1 MTATSP
7 TIAHLHA
14 APVHQGLRFSPWRH
28 YFAVVLALVLWVLLS
43 STSHAGTCKSRT
55 IKNNTVPA
63 ETYTVDAT
71 PIEEVIT
78 SHKASVVW
86 TGCNTN
92 DHDPIEHAGPWIG
105 YFSKFGLALNLDP
118 LKEPYIWSYTLDG
131 IKVYS
136 SGPVNTA
143 QKRFSYNINCQ
154 SAPYDYCFDSK
165 GKTLTLVRG
174 SERHDSGL
182 KMYIDLT
189 ISGLDKDKKGC
200 MEVTT
205 GSTGGSP
212 VGGVL
217 NGETAHAT
225 RTKVTLRDC
234 ITVQMDFTLSIVKTK
249 PFSTLGMSDV
259 TTIHLTRGNHFK
271 YLFCNPDDN
280 YCAGKSFILGGPFDL
295 FNSGKP
301 LTIKLS
307 KTVRPLPPTKKCVV
321 QLQSAPTRSR
331 L

>member
-1 MTATSP
+1 M
-7 TIAHLHA
+7 
-14 APVHQGLRFSPWRH
+14 
-28 YFAVVLALVLWVLLS
+28 ALVLWVLLS

-78 SHKASVVW
+78 SHKATVVW

-92 DHDPIEHAGPWIG
+92 DHDPIEYAGPWIG
-105 YFSKFGLALNLDP
+105 HFSKFGLALNLDP

-131 IKVYS
+131 IKVYR

-154 SAPYDYCFDSK
+154 TAPYDYCFDSK
-165 GKTLTLVRG
+165 GNTLTLVSG

-200 MEVTT
+200 MEVTS
-205 GSTGGSP
+205 GGGGGSS
-212 VGGVL
+212 VNGVQ
-217 NGETAHAT
+217 NGETVAYET
-225 RTKVTLRDC
+225 TKVTLRDC

-249 PFSTLGMSDV
+249 PFSTRGMSDV
-259 TTIHLTRGNHFK
+259 ATIHLTRGNHFR

-280 YCAGKSFILGGPFDL
+280 FCTGKSSILGGPFEL
-295 FNSGKP
+295 FNSRQP